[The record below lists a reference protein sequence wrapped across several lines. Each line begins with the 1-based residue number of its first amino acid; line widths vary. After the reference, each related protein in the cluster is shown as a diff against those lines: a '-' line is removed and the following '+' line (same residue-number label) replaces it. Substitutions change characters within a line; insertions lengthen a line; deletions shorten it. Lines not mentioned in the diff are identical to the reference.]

1 MQRMSPMIRDVSRD
15 PDPLFGSEG
24 CGLATLSGVISD
36 KAGPIIVEW
45 AAAIQHVGPCRAPIS
60 EPWISTSQL
69 GFHSY
74 RLTRAS
80 FATRVQRT
88 RFQDRWAVFGPVMWD
103 ASHERQQPGDFVG
116 ASDHSESGCDHLL
129 TDLEPMEWHSRC
141 PGLRAS
147 RSK

>member
-1 MQRMSPMIRDVSRD
+1 MAGLRRFRPALPGGKNLLAGMQRPPVRLMQRMSPMIRDVSRD

-88 RFQDRWAVFGPVMWD
+88 RFQDRWAVFL
-103 ASHERQQPGDFVG
+103 AR
-116 ASDHSESGCDHLL
+116 
-129 TDLEPMEWHSRC
+129 
-141 PGLRAS
+141 
-147 RSK
+147 

>member
-1 MQRMSPMIRDVSRD
+1 MSNIGMRSRWR
-15 PDPLFGSEG
+15 FEKF
-24 CGLATLSGVISD
+24 GLATLSGVISD

-88 RFQDRWAVFGPVMWD
+88 RFQDRWAVFW
-103 ASHERQQPGDFVG
+103 PGNM
-116 ASDHSESGCDHLL
+116 
-129 TDLEPMEWHSRC
+129 EPPPRV
-141 PGLRAS
+141 A
-147 RSK
+147 